1 MPETPH
7 LLAESLN
14 WPTALAAEPLLVD
27 DRYADLMRSAFMR
40 ADQEARTLEAR
51 GNAVEGRTEGRY
63 RTEAGTAIVPISGV
77 LINRSEYFGE
87 GAWATSYPMLSK
99 QLALAAADPQ
109 VHRIALAIDSPGGM
123 VSGILQAAD
132 SIRAARSAKPVAAIV
147 GGMAGSAAYWLAAQ
161 AGSIWLSDDFSQV
174 GSIGVY
180 TMHMDVSG
188 ALKQMG
194 IDISLIHAGANKV
207 DGHPFAALPKDVR
220 AEMQASVEA
229 TRLIFA
235 RAVVA
240 GRASSTDPISLEDV
254 LATEARTYRAYD
266 PQTETRPALDAK
278 LADRMGTLQDFI
290 LSPPESSGASRRG
303 NAMSTTITKEDHDAA
318 ILKAKTEAKAAGF
331 AEGEKAGKAQ
341 GFTEG
346 EAAASARI
354 QGILG
359 SEEARGREALASHF
373 AYKTPMSAEDAKA
386 ALVAAPA
393 QASAPAGGELA
404 AAMAA
409 AAQPRLGSAAAPSEP
424 ASDFE
429 AGAAAFG
436 ALLGKKAAA

>member
-7 LLAESLN
+7 LIAESLH
-14 WPTALAAEPLLVD
+14 WPPALAAEPLLVD
-27 DRYADLMRSAFMR
+27 DRYADLIRSAFLR
-40 ADQEARTLEAR
+40 ADQEARSVEGR
-51 GNAVEGRTEGRY
+51 GSAAEGRTESRY
-63 RTEAGTAIVPISGV
+63 RTEAGTAIVPVSGV

-109 VHRIALAIDSPGGM
+109 VHRIALAVDSPGGM

-132 SIRAARSAKPVAAIV
+132 SIRSARSAKPVTAIV
-147 GGMAGSAAYWLAAQ
+147 GGMAGSAAYWLASQ
-161 AGSIWLSDDFSQV
+161 AGSIWLADDFSQV

-220 AEMQASVEA
+220 AEMQAGVEA

-240 GRASSTDPISLEDV
+240 GRAASAAPITLEDV

-278 LADRMGTLQDFI
+278 LADRMGTLQDLI
-290 LSPPESSGASRRG
+290 LSPPDGSGVFTKGKS
-303 NAMSTTITKEDHDAA
+303 MSTTIAKEDHDAA
-318 ILKAKTEAKAAGF
+318 ILKASADAKASGF
-331 AEGEKAGKAQ
+331 AEGKAAGIA
-341 GFTEG
+341 EG
-346 EAAASARI
+346 EASATARI

-359 SEEARGREALASHF
+359 SEEARGREALAGHL
-373 AYKTPMSAEDAKA
+373 AYKTSMSADDAKA
-386 ALVAAPA
+386 ALASAPA
-393 QASAPAGGELA
+393 QAADPKGSELA

-409 AAQPRLGSAAAPSEP
+409 SAQPRLGSPAAAAAP

-429 AGAAAFG
+429 AGAAAFT
-436 ALLGKKAAA
+436 ALYGKKAAA